1 MFRNSV
7 NCFVLG
13 EEGRVTVPC
22 VAEIMHMT
30 LVEV

>member
-1 MFRNSV
+1 MFRDSV

-13 EEGRVTVPC
+13 EEGRVTVRC
-22 VAEIMHMT
+22 VAGIMHVT